1 MVTAQDTAFGEALKR
16 YRLAAGLTQ
25 EELAERS
32 QMSVR
37 GLVYL
42 ERGER
47 RPHRETV
54 QRLADALALPDSARA
69 TLDALARRLTKQD
82 DGLGAAGAM
91 DGPRALGAV
100 STPHMYISYA
110 HVDRAIVERLIGDLE
125 ERGVAIWSDE
135 QGLRPG
141 TPRWEKALR
150 EAIRAAPIVLVAAS
164 PSTRDARYVADE
176 LRVAELYQRKVLPV
190 WLDGDQWME
199 CIPLGWGGSQY
210 IDARDGRYEAAV
222 REIVAAAQR
231 LLAPAEPASAAILP
245 PLTPVLTPRNPYK
258 GLRAFQSED
267 AGDFFGR
274 ADLVAA
280 LLESVRAYTQPGAA
294 RFLAVVGPS
303 GSGKS
308 SVVLAG
314 LLPRLHGGALPGSER
329 WVYLDVMT
337 PGAHPLEALA
347 ATLNN
352 ALPGST
358 LAALLADLDASE
370 RGLHRLAARLV
381 TRPEARVVLV
391 IDQAEELFTLTA
403 DDAERRQVID
413 LLVTAVTEPRG
424 PLLVVLTLR
433 ADFYDRPMNYPQLG
447 RLMDAQSTSV
457 LPMELGGLRAAIE
470 GPAARPDVGVS
481 FEGDLVGDLL
491 YEVRGQAGALPLLQ
505 FTLDELF
512 EWRDG
517 RRLTQAA
524 YRELGGVRGALARH
538 AEGTYSALPDEER
551 RRLAR
556 ALFLRLIEPGVTAQD
571 TTRRRAPLAE
581 LELSDPARTAL
592 LREVA
597 QAFVAARLLTT
608 SESGGATA
616 IEVSHEALIREWE
629 RLAGW
634 LHEAREDI
642 RLQRSIGVDA
652 AEWARHDRAP
662 DYLYRGAMLHEAAEW
677 AARDTPSAIETAFL
691 QAGALDARR
700 LGVLERA
707 QQARELALA
716 RRAAVRLRALVGG
729 LAAFL
734 LAAAVLAA
742 VALNSAAAARVA
754 QRNALT
760 DARVAVAARN
770 VALARQLAA
779 QSGDHLDTQLDL
791 ALLLGLE
798 ASRRL
803 DSAETRGALLHAVSG
818 NRPLTFLQGHSG
830 TVWRVAFSPDGKT
843 LASAS
848 SDGTVRLWDVAR
860 GEPLGHPL
868 VGHGATVESVAFSA
882 DGRMLASAGD
892 DGMVR
897 LWDVARERALGA
909 PLQPT
914 IYSGSTGAASIV
926 LCLAFS
932 PTGTVLAAG
941 GADGV
946 FTLWDAAHHRF
957 LTALRGQG
965 SIFALAFSP
974 DGKILASAGDDAI
987 IHLWDL
993 SQGASL
999 ASPVSSNAELYGHT
1013 NLIDGIAFGPD
1024 GKTLASASNDGTVR
1038 LWNVRTGRQIGLPVT
1053 SAAGPQ
1059 TSVAFSPNGA
1069 TLATASGDGAV
1080 QLWDVARRQPLG
1092 PPLTGGATADSVA
1105 FSPDGAMLAASG
1117 DNTILLWR
1125 LARLQPLSVSL
1136 SGHTDMVTSLA
1147 FSSDSRTLYS
1157 SSLDATIRLW
1167 DTRHARALGAP
1178 IVADGAVTA
1187 LARSPDGRTL
1197 AADFLG
1203 QTHLWD
1209 VARRDWN
1216 VLTISGQ
1223 SGYAMDLAFSP
1234 DGAVL
1239 AHGNMYGTIE
1249 LWDVAHRRPL
1259 PWLTGPTGAVRAI
1272 AFSPDGRM
1280 LASGGDDRTVRLW
1293 DVVHHRQLGAP
1304 LIGLAGG
1311 VNMVAFSPDGKIVAS
1326 GSDDSTVWLWD
1337 VAHHRPLGPP
1347 LRPRIDSIG
1356 AVAFSPDGALLA
1368 VAGEQQIQLWDVA
1381 SRQPLGPPLIGHTQW
1396 VTSLAFSPDGKTL
1409 ASSSQDKTIR
1419 LWDVD
1424 VADWK
1429 RLACRIANRN
1439 LTHAE
1444 WRQYIGG
1451 EPYHK
1456 TCAGL
1461 P

>member
-1 MVTAQDTAFGEALKR
+1 MAGHAALGES
-16 YRLAAGLTQ
+16 AARGYPRRPDC
-25 EELAERS
+25 AS
-32 QMSVR
+32 R
-37 GLVYL
+37 GLAV
-42 ERGER
+42 
-47 RPHRETV
+47 H
-54 QRLADALALPDSARA
+54 AR
-69 TLDALARRLTKQD
+69 
-82 DGLGAAGAM
+82 
-91 DGPRALGAV
+91 
-100 STPHMYISYA
+100 
-110 HVDRAIVERLIGDLE
+110 
-125 ERGVAIWSDE
+125 
-135 QGLRPG
+135 
-141 TPRWEKALR
+141 
-150 EAIRAAPIVLVAAS
+150 
-164 PSTRDARYVADE
+164 RYVADE
-176 LRVAELYQRKVLPV
+176 LRLAELYQRTVLPV

-231 LLAPAEPASAAILP
+231 LLAPAEPASDAIQSP
-245 PLTPVLTPRNPYK
+245 PAPVLTPRNPYK

-274 ADLVAA
+274 ADLVAV

-329 WVYLDVMT
+329 WVYLDPLT

-352 ALPGST
+352 VLPVST

-370 RGLHRLAARLV
+370 RGLHRLATRLV

-391 IDQAEELFTLTA
+391 VDQAEELFTLTA

-433 ADFYDRPMNYPQLG
+433 ADFYDRPMSYPQLG

-457 LPMELGGLRAAIE
+457 LPMEFGDLRAAIE

-481 FEGDLVGDLL
+481 FEGNLVGDLL

-512 EWRDG
+512 ERRDG

-538 AEGTYSALPDEER
+538 AEGTYSALPGEER
-551 RRLAR
+551 RRLVR

-642 RLQRSIGVDA
+642 RLQRSIGADA

-662 DYLYRGAMLHEAAEW
+662 DYLYRGAMLHEAEEW
-677 AARDTPSAIETAFL
+677 AARNTPSAVETAFL

-700 LGVLERA
+700 LGVLERE

-716 RRAAVRLRALVGG
+716 RRAAARLRALVGG
-729 LAAFL
+729 LAVFL

-742 VALNSAAAARVA
+742 IALNSAAQARIA
-754 QRNALT
+754 QNNALT

-779 QSGDHLDTQLDL
+779 QSGDHLNTQLDL

-798 ASRRL
+798 ANRRL

-818 NRPLTFLQGHSG
+818 NRPLTFLQGHTG

-848 SDGTVRLWDVAR
+848 SDGTVRLW
-860 GEPLGHPL
+860 
-868 VGHGATVESVAFSA
+868 
-882 DGRMLASAGD
+882 
-892 DGMVR
+892 
-897 LWDVARERALGA
+897 
-909 PLQPT
+909 
-914 IYSGSTGAASIV
+914 
-926 LCLAFS
+926 
-932 PTGTVLAAG
+932 
-941 GADGV
+941 
-946 FTLWDAAHHRF
+946 
-957 LTALRGQG
+957 
-965 SIFALAFSP
+965 
-974 DGKILASAGDDAI
+974 
-987 IHLWDL
+987 
-993 SQGASL
+993 
-999 ASPVSSNAELYGHT
+999 
-1013 NLIDGIAFGPD
+1013 
-1024 GKTLASASNDGTVR
+1024 
-1038 LWNVRTGRQIGLPVT
+1038 NVRTGRQIGLPLT
-1053 SAAGPQ
+1053 SEAGPQ

-1069 TLATASGDGAV
+1069 MLATASGDGAV

-1105 FSPDGAMLAASG
+1105 FSPDGTMLAASG

-1147 FSSDSRTLYS
+1147 FISDSRTLYS
-1157 SSLDATIRLW
+1157 SSLDATIWLW
-1167 DTRHARALGAP
+1167 DTLHARALGAP
-1178 IVADGAVTA
+1178 IGTIGAVTA

-1203 QTHLWD
+1203 QTYLCD
-1209 VARRDWN
+1209 VARCNWN
-1216 VLTISGQ
+1216 VLPISAQ

-1239 AHGNMYGTIE
+1239 AHGNNYGTIE
-1249 LWDVAHRRPL
+1249 LWGVAHRRPL
-1259 PWLTGPTGAVRAI
+1259 PWLTGLTGAVRAI

-1280 LASGGDDRTVRLW
+1280 LASVGDDRTVRLW
-1293 DVVHHRQLGAP
+1293 DVVHYRQLGAP
-1304 LIGLAGG
+1304 LTGHTSG
-1311 VNMVAFSPDGKIVAS
+1311 VNAVAFSPDGKIVAS
-1326 GSDDSTVWLWD
+1326 GSDDSTVRLWD

-1356 AVAFSPDGALLA
+1356 AVAFSPDGTLLA

-1419 LWDVD
+1419 LWDVN

-1439 LTHAE
+1439 LTRAE